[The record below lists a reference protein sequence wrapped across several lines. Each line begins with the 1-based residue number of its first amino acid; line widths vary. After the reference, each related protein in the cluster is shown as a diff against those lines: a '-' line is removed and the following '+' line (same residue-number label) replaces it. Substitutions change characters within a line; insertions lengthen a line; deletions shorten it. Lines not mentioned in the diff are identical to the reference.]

1 MGAEEAVDWEQVAKA
16 GFVAVSIQGSDGDGC
31 TFPRTADTVTV
42 DYLEK
47 PRAGATGLQK
57 RRTAEFVVG
66 SGSECKGLEE
76 GVRQMSSGE
85 KATIYAV
92 ADCSYDK
99 ATDVVMDVQLVSVAK
114 APGLAETASLPEPQR
129 EEVRGWSR
137 VCLIRTLLH

>member
-1 MGAEEAVDWEQVAKA
+1 VGAEEAVDWEQVAKA
-16 GFVAVSIQGSDGDGC
+16 GFVVVSIQGSDGDGC

-76 GVRQMSSGE
+76 GVRQMSNGE
-85 KATIYAV
+85 KRG
-92 ADCSYDK
+92 
-99 ATDVVMDVQLVSVAK
+99 ATDRGFR
-114 APGLAETASLPEPQR
+114 GLT
-129 EEVRGWSR
+129 
-137 VCLIRTLLH
+137 